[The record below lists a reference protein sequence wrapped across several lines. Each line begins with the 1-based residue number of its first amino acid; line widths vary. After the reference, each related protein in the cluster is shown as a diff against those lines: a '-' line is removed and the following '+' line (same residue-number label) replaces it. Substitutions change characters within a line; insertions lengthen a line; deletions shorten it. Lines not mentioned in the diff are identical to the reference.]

1 MFRSQPD
8 GDQPDSQITTLD
20 TIGPKN
26 TCRIVSVHSAGNLR
40 RRLLAMG
47 IVPGTV
53 VETIR
58 AAPLGDP
65 LEFRVRGYCL
75 SLRRAEAR
83 TIDVV
88 PEGM

>member
-1 MFRSQPD
+1 MNASKPD
-8 GDQPDSQITTLD
+8 GTSSDTGITTLD
-20 TIGPKN
+20 TIEPTR
-26 TCRIVSVHSAGNLR
+26 TCRIVSVHSEGPLR

-47 IVPGTV
+47 VVPGTL
-53 VETIR
+53 VETVR

-75 SLRRAEAR
+75 SLRKAEAR

-88 PEGM
+88 PEAG